1 MAKVKAMSKPVN
13 IQKVVQ
19 FLVAEDRRRPS
30 GAAGAQGL
38 GSKNTIGNYVV
49 TAAAW
54 AAASSCDTV
63 ATVSHTVASCAA
75 RFPKLV
81 PLCIQQNWETMPLLH
96 PKQPPAAAPA
106 GA

>member
-19 FLVAEDRRRPS
+19 FLVAEDRRRPF

-49 TAAAW
+49 TAAA
-54 AAASSCDTV
+54 
-63 ATVSHTVASCAA
+63 
-75 RFPKLV
+75 
-81 PLCIQQNWETMPLLH
+81 
-96 PKQPPAAAPA
+96 
-106 GA
+106 